1 MSNSLNEPLDLV
13 LRRRAAFKVLSES
26 LSGDLLI
33 QAMWMI
39 EERDHSADRL
49 TFFGFVG
56 VAAEIFGVA
65 SHEVS
70 MLYIKLNQ
78 YIGLSNDELPQDPLP
93 EMLEFRGI
101 KQTDASISSENSIAK
116 SNALP
121 TDTSVSIFRDN
132 DIRKTDR
139 GNSEQLSQETVFQIG
154 QSLAFEAN
162 KYNLSTIIMACDGHD
177 SSTNLANSLAEGI
190 QSTGLN
196 VLDLGQVPL
205 PLLYFVT
212 QHFDGKT
219 GVMITAN
226 NDPKQ
231 HCDLKMVVAGEI
243 LTAEKIQRLRRKT
256 DVNLQSNGTGSREKN
271 NSFVAEYI
279 GTICDQ
285 IYLNEPKKIVLD
297 SGNGIACPLV
307 SNLMESIG
315 CEVIELHSESNE
327 NFSNPSKLISAVQEN
342 NADIGFSFD
351 NDGTRLCV
359 IDNQGEIIPPDR
371 IIMLLAKTVLSFQP
385 GSQIILAEQCP
396 DHLATRI
403 TEKHGS
409 TVRCNNDPALIQ
421 AKVKVSSAKL
431 AGDMDG
437 RYYFYDHWYAF
448 DDALYAASRILEILS
463 SDTRSSNEVFAELT

>member
-1 MSNSLNEPLDLV
+1 MNNNLNEPLDLV
-13 LRRRAAFKVLSES
+13 LRRRAAFKVLSEL

-56 VAAEIFGVA
+56 VAAEIFGVT

-78 YIGLSNDELPQDPLP
+78 YIGLSDDELPQDPLP

-101 KQTDASISSENSIAK
+101 KQTVAPTGSENSIPE
-116 SNALP
+116 SNILP

-139 GNSEQLSQETVFQIG
+139 GNSGELSQETVFQIG
-154 QSLAFEAN
+154 QSLAFEAS
-162 KYNLSTIIMACDGHD
+162 KYKVSTIILACDRHD
-177 SSTNLANSLAEGI
+177 SSTNLADSLAEGI
-190 QSTGLN
+190 QSMGLN

-219 GVMITAN
+219 GVMITAS
-226 NDPKQ
+226 NDLKQ

-256 DVNLQSNGTGSREKN
+256 DVNLQSNGAGKREKN
-271 NSFVAEYI
+271 NSFVTEYI

-307 SNLMESIG
+307 SNLMENIG

-359 IDNQGEIIPPDR
+359 IDNQGEIIPPDQ

-409 TVRCNNDPALIQ
+409 TVTCNNDPALIQ

-463 SDTRSSNEVFAELT
+463 SDTRSSNEVFAKLF

>member
-1 MSNSLNEPLDLV
+1 MNNNLNEPLDLV
-13 LRRRAAFKVLSES
+13 LRRRAAFKVLSEL

-78 YIGLSNDELPQDPLP
+78 CIGLSNDELPQDPLP

-101 KQTDASISSENSIAK
+101 KQTDTSTSSENSISE
-116 SNALP
+116 SNTFP

-139 GNSEQLSQETVFQIG
+139 GNSKELSQETLFQIG

-162 KYNLSTIIMACDGHD
+162 KYNVSTIIMACDGHD
-177 SSTNLANSLAEGI
+177 SSTNLADSLAEGI
-190 QSTGLN
+190 QSTDLN

-226 NDPKQ
+226 SDPKQ
-231 HCDLKMVVAGEI
+231 HCDLKMVVAGEM
-243 LTAEKIQRLRRKT
+243 LTVEKIQRLRRKI
-256 DVNLQSNGTGSREKN
+256 DGNFPSNEIGTREKN
-271 NSFVAEYI
+271 NSFITEYI

-297 SGNGIACPLV
+297 CGNGIASPLV
-307 SNLMESIG
+307 KNLMETIG
-315 CEVIELHSESNE
+315 CEVIELHSESNV

-359 IDNQGEIIPPDR
+359 IDNQGEIILPDR
-371 IIMLLAKTVLSFQP
+371 IIMLLAKNVLSFQP

-403 TEKHGS
+403 TEMHGS
-409 TVRCNNDPALIQ
+409 TLSCNDDPALMQ
-421 AKVKVSSAKL
+421 AKVKITSAKL
-431 AGDMDG
+431 AGDMNG
-437 RYYFYDHWYAF
+437 RCYFYDHWFAF
-448 DDALYAASRILEILS
+448 DDALYTASRILEILS
-463 SDTRSSNEVFAELT
+463 SDVRTSNEVFVELF